1 VSHTLAEKEI
11 PMSEAEQ
18 ESSDRIELPIDIP
31 IPVSSE
37 EANTFH
43 ASRIRLDKAAAG
55 AEADFIMQAY
65 IRAYHAVVPMRTIEE
80 EEAEEREW
88 DAIVSQPHV
97 QQALRRM
104 AAEVRRQIASGEI
117 EEGGFVIE

>member
-1 VSHTLAEKEI
+1 MNVTFSITEKTGYACTRI
-11 PMSEAEQ
+11 PSSSVEA
-18 ESSDRIELPIDIP
+18 S
-31 IPVSSE
+31 
-37 EANTFH
+37 TFH
-43 ASRIRLDKAAAG
+43 AYRMRLYEVAVVAKLDPKV
-55 AEADFIMQAY
+55 QAH

-97 QQALRRM
+97 RQALRRM
-104 AAEVRRQIASGEI
+104 AAEVRQQIVSGEI

>member
-1 VSHTLAEKEI
+1 MSAIFTIDEKTGHAYVRI
-11 PMSEAEQ
+11 P
-18 ESSDRIELPIDIP
+18 L
-31 IPVSSE
+31 SSE
-37 EANTFH
+37 KANTFH

-65 IRAYHAVVPMRTIEE
+65 IRAYHAVVPMRNIEE

>member
-1 VSHTLAEKEI
+1 
-11 PMSEAEQ
+11 MSEAEQ

-37 EANTFH
+37 EANIFH